1 MTALGAARSDDLAAT
16 LGAHANQEAMGALA
30 ADNRGLVS
38 AFHDLCP

>member
-16 LGAHANQEAMGALA
+16 LGAHADQKTVGALA
-30 ADNRGLVS
+30 ADNGGLVS